1 MDAAVFANEFSDMFG
16 KFSEQLERQHE
27 ALLQKID
34 DLGMGIAGVM
44 GPSPTEAGKD
54 VKKDAEDEE
63 EDEAGNKV
71 KTFLGETIV
80 IIQNDPT
87 SVNMGEEEQT
97 ITLQDGSRED
107 GQPPSKCLCS
117 AYVMN

>member
-44 GPSPTEAGKD
+44 GQLYHGYKEMNSGQNPPSGLIKCILLNSLASLYEYTPLYT
-54 VKKDAEDEE
+54 
-63 EDEAGNKV
+63 
-71 KTFLGETIV
+71 
-80 IIQNDPT
+80 PT
-87 SVNMGEEEQT
+87 S
-97 ITLQDGSRED
+97 IASFDLSL
-107 GQPPSKCLCS
+107 K
-117 AYVMN
+117 